1 MRRIIYRQ
9 YLKEGNEMEE
19 FSESTVDL
27 SSLENLENALVVA
40 VVNLSD
46 FKQRIEKA
54 ETQML
59 ELLRSVE
66 ALKYDIAKTNN

>member
-1 MRRIIYRQ
+1 
-9 YLKEGNEMEE
+9 MEE
-19 FSESTVDL
+19 FLESTVDL
-27 SSLENLENALVVA
+27 SSLENLENALVIA

>member
-1 MRRIIYRQ
+1 
-9 YLKEGNEMEE
+9 MEE
-19 FSESTVDL
+19 FLESTVDL
-27 SSLENLENALVVA
+27 SSLENLENALAVA